1 MKGNF
6 VTNGLFCTVRFI
18 TTLETELSGWQAVLS
33 EIYIFYAFYSRVGEI
48 FVFTVINTHSNEM
61 WPK

>member
-33 EIYIFYAFYSRVGEI
+33 EIYFFYAFYSRVGEI
-48 FVFTVINTHSNEM
+48 FVFTVII
-61 WPK
+61 P